1 MIHFDPAERT
11 FALSGA
17 QSVYLLRLT
26 PHGAVE
32 HLGFFSS
39 PSPGALPADWAKC
52 LPPRSGEH
60 IWDFQGAKWEYPT
73 YGDVSYHDVALKMSF
88 PSSACLD
95 PATESPNVPVRD
107 VRLRYLSHEIGDVG
121 APGFSPAHGL
131 PVRNR
136 TPREGL
142 ILRLKDEHYDFHVSL
157 FYRLSPE
164 FDILE
169 RWVELENRCAFPVEI
184 DRLDFASLALDAN
197 HWEITRASG
206 SWGREFQIERHALL
220 PGSHVWGSQGLNTG
234 HATNPFFYLNA
245 AGAASESSGEVIF
258 GALSYSG
265 NWELRAEVQELDGV
279 RLFGGYHSLDFQME
293 LLPGQSHRT
302 PAMVLGLS
310 PHGWSGAS
318 QQLHGWAQDYVLPRP
333 PHHPS
338 HRPVL
343 YNSWEVSYF
352 DVNEEQQIA
361 LARRAA
367 EIGVELYCIDDGW
380 FGSRRDDR
388 AGLGDW
394 TVSTQSLPRGLKPII
409 DEVRRL
415 GMAFGLWVEPEM
427 VNPDSDLYRAHP
439 DWVLHFPGRPR
450 TECRNQLVLDFG
462 RPEVVAH
469 ILDALDALLRDNA
482 IDFFKWDMNRYA
494 TEPGSVVGRQI
505 WQKHVE
511 GVYRIMDELRRRHPH
526 LAIQSCSGGGGRV
539 DFGMMGRVDQF
550 WVSDNTDARHRILVQ
565 EGYSLAYPARTM
577 ECWVTHERNHQTGS
591 ALPLSLRF
599 DCAMRGALGVGTPL
613 DRISTEELD
622 EYKARI
628 AFYKAIRPVIQDGR
642 LYRLE
647 RTEERG
653 VSAWQY
659 VEEGA
664 RRSVLSLLAHHL
676 TFLRIPP
683 RLRLRGLDPTALYR
697 LTDYTGRESGR
708 ATGWNLMTVGYSSV
722 GGGVGSEY
730 ASETILLEM
739 CIP

>member
-1 MIHFDPAERT
+1 MIHFDPAEKT
-11 FALSGA
+11 FGLSGA
-17 QSVYLLRLT
+17 NSVYLLRVT
-26 PHGAVE
+26 PHGTIE
-32 HLGFFSS
+32 HLGFSS
-39 PSPGALPADWAKC
+39 APSALPQDWAKS
-52 LPPRSGEH
+52 LPPRSVEH
-60 IWDFQGAKWEYPT
+60 VWDSQGVKCEYPAF
-73 YGDVSYHDVALKMSF
+73 GDVSYHDVALKVSF
-88 PSSACLD
+88 PRSACMD

-107 VRLRYLSHEIGDVG
+107 VRLRYVSHEIGDVG

-131 PVRNR
+131 PVRNT

-142 ILRLKDEHYDFHVSL
+142 VLRLKDELYDFHVSL

-169 RWVELENRCAFPVEI
+169 RWVELDNRCAFPIEI
-184 DRLDFASLALDAN
+184 DRLDFASLALDSK

-206 SWGREFQIERHALL
+206 SWGREFQIERHVLL

-234 HATNPFFYLNA
+234 HATNPFFFLNA
-245 AGAASESSGEVIF
+245 AGGASESSGEVIF

-279 RLFGGYHSLDFQME
+279 RLFGGYHSLDFRME

-302 PAMVLGLS
+302 PAMVLGVS
-310 PHGWSGAS
+310 SDGWSGAS

-333 PHHPS
+333 PLHPS

-343 YNSWEVSYF
+343 YNSWEVCYF

-394 TVSTQSLPRGLKPII
+394 VVSKQSLPRGLKPII

-439 DWVLHFPGRPR
+439 DWVLHFPGRSR
-450 TECRNQLVLDFG
+450 TESRHQLVLDFG

-469 ILDALDALLRDNA
+469 ILDALDMLLRDNA

-494 TEPGSVVGRQI
+494 TEPGSVAGRQV

-511 GVYRIMDELRRRHPH
+511 GVYRIMDELRRRHSH

-550 WVSDNTDARHRILVQ
+550 WASDNTDARHRIVVQ

-591 ALPLSLRF
+591 TLPLSLRF
-599 DCAMRGALGVGTPL
+599 DCAMLGALGIGTPL
-613 DRISTEELD
+613 DKISSEELN
-622 EYKARI
+622 EYKKRI
-628 AFYKAIRPVIQDGR
+628 AFYKSIRPVIQDGR

-653 VSAWQY
+653 VSTWQY

-664 RRSVLSLLAHHL
+664 RRSVLSLLAYQC
-676 TFLRIPP
+676 TFLSIPP
-683 RLRLRGLDPTALYR
+683 RLRLRGLDPTAIYC
-697 LTDYTGRESGR
+697 LTDYTGREIGR
-708 ATGWNLMTVGYSSV
+708 ATGWNLMTVGTSSV

-730 ASETILLEM
+730 ASETILLEA
-739 CIP
+739 CSPG